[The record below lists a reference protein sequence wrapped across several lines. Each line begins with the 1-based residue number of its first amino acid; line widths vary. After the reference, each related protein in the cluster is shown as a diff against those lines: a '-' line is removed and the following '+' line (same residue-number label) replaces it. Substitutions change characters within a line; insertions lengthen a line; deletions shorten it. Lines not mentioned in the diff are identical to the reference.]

1 MTSRNQSVR
10 LGDSSVAEAALR
22 DGIVYRPE
30 QSGLLAPWR
39 GVKALARRKPLGFV
53 GFVILVVV
61 GGAAVLAP
69 WLAPYGYQEVD
80 LTNRLT
86 SPSTTHLF
94 GTDNLGRD
102 LLSRVMWGARLS
114 LGISFGAVLIA
125 KGLATFVAVLSGFY
139 GGWFDKIVQRFV
151 DIWIAL
157 PTLIILITLLGVLG
171 ASPWSLIIVVGL
183 ANAPHSSRLIRSVVL
198 GVREEPYIEAAR
210 SLGMTDTRIMLRYVL
225 PNIAHMIIY
234 SASVT
239 LGSVIL
245 IVASLGFLGY
255 GVPPPQPDLGAMLSG
270 DGLTFMRRM
279 PWMALWPGLVITLVV
294 FGFNVFG
301 DALRDLLDPRMR
313 GA

>member
-1 MTSRNQSVR
+1 MSTYSP
-10 LGDSSVAEAALR
+10 SSAADTAAAAALQEGVR
-22 DGIVYRPE
+22 HRPE
-30 QSGLLAPWR
+30 RSRLSLPWR
-39 GVKALARRKPLGFV
+39 AISTLARRKPLGFV
-53 GFVILVVV
+53 GFLILLIV
-61 GGAAVLAP
+61 GGAAALAP
-69 WLAPYGYQEVD
+69 WVAPYGYQDTD
-80 LTNRLT
+80 LTARLT
-86 SPSTTHLF
+86 SPSSEHPF

-102 LLSRVMWGARLS
+102 LLSRVIWGARIS
-114 LGISFGAVLIA
+114 LGISFGAVVIA
-125 KGLATFVAVLSGFY
+125 KGLATVIAVLSAFY

-157 PTLIILITLLGVLG
+157 PTLIILVTLLGVLG
-171 ASPWSLIIVVGL
+171 ANPWSLVIVIGL

-210 SLGMTDTRIMLRYVL
+210 SLGMRDTRIMFLYIL

-255 GVPPPQPDLGAMLSG
+255 GVPPPHPDLGAMLSG

-294 FGFNVFG
+294 FAFNVFG